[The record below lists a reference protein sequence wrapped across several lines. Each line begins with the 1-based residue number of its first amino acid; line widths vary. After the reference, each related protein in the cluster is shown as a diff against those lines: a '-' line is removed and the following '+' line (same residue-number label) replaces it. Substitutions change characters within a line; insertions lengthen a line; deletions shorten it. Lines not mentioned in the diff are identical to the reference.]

1 MAFARRAAWNL
12 MRGVNP
18 GSVRLKTTSAAAVA
32 SAVEKI
38 HPRLV
43 LENLDNSW
51 DYSSRMRLPQQR
63 CARPLLASV
72 GDAQPG
78 LDAAKLSPHQMPV
91 VPVKFADPVMEGTFE
106 LPPRIYSRHFKGL
119 SDVAPRKLW
128 SANESLETEVRASA
142 LDVRQVL
149 GLDTDAATADWNTG
163 GDCGARERIALW
175 IEQLHQNGV
184 GMLVNVEPHAGAILD
199 VVRSI
204 FMAERGTAYGP
215 SFTIKSVA
223 NPNNLAYNNQAL
235 LGHTDQ
241 PYMEQPPAI
250 QLFHCITQASEG
262 GESRFLDGF
271 ALAQKVWEQDP
282 EAFDVL
288 SRHRVLFHDLTPQ
301 WHLEAYHTIFELAG
315 VEDKSIGGMPAL
327 KRVNFNEQC
336 RDSWRQYD
344 PNDRCQS
351 TESLGRFYDALAML
365 ESLVWEEKELALR
378 LQPGEVI
385 VSDNWRTLHNRSGFV
400 GERHFEGCYI
410 DWDIAQAIW
419 RRSSRAKP

>member
-1 MAFARRAAWNL
+1 MALARSVAWNL
-12 MRGVNP
+12 ARGVSP
-18 GSVRLKTTSAAAVA
+18 RTARQSHSAAAIA

-43 LENLDNSW
+43 LENLDTAW
-51 DYSSRMRLPQQR
+51 DYSCRMRLPQKR
-63 CARPLLASV
+63 CARPLLASA
-72 GDAQPG
+72 GDAVQPG
-78 LDAAKLSPHQMPV
+78 LDSTKLSPHQMPV
-91 VPVKFADPVMEGTFE
+91 VPVKFEDPHVEGTFE
-106 LPPRIYSRHFKGL
+106 LPPKIYGQCFKRL
-119 SDVAPRKLW
+119 SEVAPRKLW
-128 SANESLETEVRASA
+128 SANDGLEKEVCASA
-142 LDVRQVL
+142 LDVQEVL
-149 GLDTDAATADWNTG
+149 SLDTDTATADWDTEG
-163 GDCGARERIALW
+163 VCAARERIALW
-175 IEQLHQNGV
+175 IEQLYRNGV
-184 GMLVNVEPHAGAILD
+184 GKLVNVKPHKGSILD

-204 FMAERGTAYGP
+204 FKSERGTAYGP

-223 NPNNLAYNNQAL
+223 NPNNLAYNSQGL

-271 ALAQKVWEQDP
+271 ALAHKVWEQDA

-288 SRHRVLFHDLTPQ
+288 SRHRVLFQDLTPE
-301 WHLEAYHTIFELAG
+301 WHLEAYHPIFETAG
-315 VEDKSIGGMPAL
+315 VEGESIGRMPAL

-344 PNDRCQS
+344 PEDPSQS
-351 TESLGRFYDALAML
+351 ADSLGRFYDALAML
-365 ESLVWEEKELALR
+365 ESLVWEEKELAFR

-385 VSDNWRTLHNRSGFV
+385 VSDNWRTFHNRSGFV

-410 DWDIAQAIW
+410 DWDIAEAIW
-419 RRSSRAKP
+419 RRSSRARP